1 MHDPIRVLLAGDT
14 PLAAHAARLL
24 AGARGVEVRQVA
36 DLAEAAALL
45 AAGGWD
51 AGVADGGPEAGLALT
66 RRGRDE
72 GWTTPLI
79 LLAGAADEAV
89 ERQWREAG
97 AADVI
102 AEEELT
108 APLLRRAVHYASR
121 DARRDAA
128 LGESRRALETLL
140 SNLPGMAY
148 RCANHPGWPLE
159 FASRGALQ
167 LTGYPPRELVGSEGV
182 SYGDLVHPADRR
194 MVWEAVQAAV
204 SRGQPFEVEYRLLTR
219 DGRVCWVSEQGRAVP
234 GARGGTVLEGYI
246 YEITRRKEVEQA
258 LRTGE
263 AQFRAVFEEAP
274 IGMAL
279 VDMGGRLVRTNRVF
293 QQLLGYSEEELADV
307 VFSHVTHSDDLATDW
322 ELFGDL
328 VAGDIAHYQ
337 ILKRY
342 LRRDGST
349 VWGMLSTALIRAPDG
364 APRFAIGMVENVT
377 DRREAEEALRL
388 REREFRSLLEHGR
401 DVISILDADGE
412 IRFTSPAVER
422 VLGYGRTELAG
433 TALGGL
439 VHPDDLPSLLELVDR
454 AILSPGRPRS
464 GELRVRHRDGAWRML
479 EMVATS
485 LIGDPAVRGIVVN
498 SRDVTER
505 REAEEALRRSE
516 QQLLQVQKM
525 EAVGRLAGGVAHDF
539 NNLLTAIRGNAELL
553 LADLPAAS
561 QSREDVEEIRRAADR
576 ATALTRQLLAFSRRQ
591 VLQPRLLDLN
601 QSVLEMQRM
610 LRRLLGEDV
619 ELATQLASG
628 LRMVRADPAQVEQ
641 VILNL
646 AVNARDAMPEG
657 GVLMVCTDNRELGEE
672 LRRKYA
678 YVVPGEYVL
687 LEVGDTGH
695 GMDPATLE
703 MAFEP
708 FFTTK
713 PAGKGTG
720 LGLSMVYGIVKQS
733 GGYVWIESEP
743 GLGTRVR
750 VYLPVARGP
759 VEPEEEEEAH
769 VPLLRARGR
778 GTVLL
783 VEDEETVRRIA
794 GRVLARGGY
803 DVLTAAEGAEAM
815 ALSRQHPGMIQ
826 VLVTDLVMPRMNGAD
841 LARRLMAERPGIRV
855 LFISGYDRDAT
866 HTTGPLPLG
875 TDFIE
880 KPFTPELLLERVA
893 RLLDDS
899 IYPVEARAADPA
911 ASTEEDDR
919 PFGRLTL
926 LPKGD

>member
-1 MHDPIRVLLAGDT
+1 MQNPIRVLLAGGS
-14 PLAAHAARLL
+14 PLAAHAAGLL
-24 AGARGVEVRQVA
+24 DGVEGVQARQVA
-36 DLAEAAALL
+36 DVAEAAVLL

-51 AGVADGGPEAGLALT
+51 AGVADSGPEVGLMLA
-66 RRGRDE
+66 RRARDE
-72 GWTTPLI
+72 GWPTPLI
-79 LLAGAADEAV
+79 LLASRVDEAL
-89 ERQWREAG
+89 ERAAYGAG
-97 AADVI
+97 AVDVI
-102 AEEELT
+102 AQDELT
-108 APLLRRAVHYASR
+108 APLLRRAVRYAAHG
-121 DARRDAA
+121 ARREAA

-148 RCANHPGWPLE
+148 RCRMDAQWTME
-159 FASRGALQ
+159 FASRGAERV
-167 LTGYPPRELVGSEGV
+167 TGYPPADLVGNARV
-182 SYGDLVHPADRR
+182 AYGDLVLPEDRAPLR
-194 MVWEAVQAAV
+194 DAVQQAV
-204 SRGQPFEVEYRLLTR
+204 ARDEPFEVEYRLVR
-219 DGRVCWVSEQGRAVP
+219 PDGQVCWVSEQGRAVP
-234 GARGGTVLEGYI
+234 YGDGGETRLEGYVF
-246 YEITRRKEVEQA
+246 EVTQRKAVEQA

-279 VDMGGRLVRTNRVF
+279 VDMNGYLVRSNNAF
-293 QQLLGYSEEELADV
+293 QQLLGYSGAELSRMI
-307 VFSHVTHSDDLATDW
+307 FSEVTHPDDLAADW

-328 VAGDIAHYQ
+328 VAADIAHYQ

-342 LRRDGST
+342 LRRDGSL
-349 VWGMLSTALIRAPDG
+349 VWGMLSMALIRAPDG
-364 APRFAIGMVENVT
+364 APRYAIGMVENVT
-377 DRREAEEALRL
+377 DRREAESALTL

-401 DVISILDADGE
+401 DVISILEPDGDL
-412 IRFTSPAVER
+412 RFTSPAVER

-433 TALGGL
+433 TYLGEL
-439 VHPDDLPSLLELVDR
+439 VHPDDVPGMLEMFER
-454 AILSPGRPRS
+454 AITTPGRPRLA
-464 GELRVRHRDGAWRML
+464 ELRVRHRDGSWRIL
-479 EMVATS
+479 ETVGTS
-485 LIGDPAVRGIVVN
+485 LIDDPAVRGIVVN

-553 LADLPAAS
+553 LADIPPDS

-576 ATALTRQLLAFSRRQ
+576 AAALTRQLLAFSRRQ

-601 QSVLEMQRM
+601 GSVTEMQRM

-619 ELATQLASG
+619 ELATRLDPH
-628 LRMVRADPAQVEQ
+628 LRRVRADPAQVEQ

-646 AVNARDAMPEG
+646 VVNARDAMPEG
-657 GVLMVCTDNRELGEE
+657 GVVMLCTSNMELGEE
-672 LRRKYA
+672 LRRKFA
-678 YVVPGEYVL
+678 YVVPGQYVL

-713 PAGKGTG
+713 PTGKGTG

-733 GGYVWIESEP
+733 GGYVWIDSEP
-743 GLGTRVR
+743 ERGTRVR
-750 VYLPVARGP
+750 VYLPVARGD
-759 VEPEEEEEAH
+759 VEEEDIAP
-769 VPLLRARGR
+769 VPAPRTRGR

-794 GRVLARGGY
+794 ERVLTRGGY
-803 DVLTAAEGAEAM
+803 DVLTAGEGAEAM
-815 ALSRQHPGMIQ
+815 ALSRQHSGMIQ
-826 VLVTDLVMPRMNGAD
+826 VLVTDLVMPRMNGSD

-855 LFISGYDRDAT
+855 LFISGYDRDAART
-866 HTTGPLPLG
+866 AGPLEPG

-880 KPFTPELLLERVA
+880 KPFSPETLLERVA
-893 RLLDDS
+893 RLLEQS
-899 IYPVEARAADPA
+899 VYPVGVD
-911 ASTEEDDR
+911 EDESA
-919 PFGRLTL
+919 
-926 LPKGD
+926 